1 MKTDNDL
8 ASPILI
14 RFFLAKYVVGTELE
28 KSSGYPHIVFAGN
41 SCKYYNKFDYT
52 TEFFISRVGC
62 ALSRGE
68 KKEDRFF
75 GIHSQTNTTKTED

>member
-28 KSSGYPHIVFAGN
+28 KSSSYPHIVLLETLANTIINALHVGVLFR
-41 SCKYYNKFDYT
+41 C
-52 TEFFISRVGC
+52 VGC